1 MSVVPRLDG
10 PRSDLRPDE
19 ESHDEPQ
26 GDSRDDARDDSD
38 DRVFRALASP
48 SRRRVLSLVRDRA
61 RPVSDLAEQLGVSQ
75 PAASQHLAVLR
86 EAGLVTVE
94 ARGRRRLYR
103 ADVERIAALRSFFD
117 EYWDAAL
124 DGLARAAEGVA
135 AERKVP
141 G

>member
-1 MSVVPRLDG
+1 MKAV
-10 PRSDLRPDE
+10 PRSDGSRSDAVPDD
-19 ESHDEPQ
+19 ES
-26 GDSRDDARDDSD
+26 DDGSH

-61 RPVSDLAEQLGVSQ
+61 RPVGDLAEQLGVSQ

-124 DGLARAAEGVA
+124 DGLAQAAEGVA
-135 AERKVP
+135 AERRVP